1 MKFQLFKKSNI
12 PKHKKDGRINPH
24 RFMIFFMSSLFIVIT
39 IEIVFF
45 TYFFI
50 NTSKKIDAPVEPK
63 VDNNT
68 RQIEKIEKLIQKTEE
83 AVSEREGIIAPQP
96 LQ

>member
-1 MKFQLFKKSNI
+1 MKFQLFKKSNT

-24 RFMIFFMSSLFIVIT
+24 RFWMLFTSVFIIVVI
-39 IEIVFF
+39 IEIIFF

-63 VDNNT
+63 VDNNA

-83 AVSEREGIIAPQP
+83 AVSTREGVVDQQSPQ
-96 LQ
+96 